1 MKLHIRTTLAGIA
14 ALLFS
19 VGCSNTTNAYYNTL
33 RLALEDRSINL
44 TVDEIKNSKAD
55 LIEIKAGVRDTAAL
69 ALAYIED
76 NKHKWVSGDNAVLTM
91 HHGLIT
97 HTDGLKADL
106 YFTGDLNN
114 NPLANDPFSSQRWER
129 KVDVEDVGYGLTVE
143 SSWKVEGEITREYIG
158 FQVPLIKV
166 VESVSFPAHSPFI
179 NLDLHWENTY
189 YFHQA
194 TKELMASKQ
203 KFSPKGDEYVMVYLS
218 RIVREMDKQGA
229 AK

>member
-14 ALLFS
+14 ALLFT

-33 RLALEDRSINL
+33 RLALEDRSISL

-69 ALAYIED
+69 ALAYIEN

-97 HTDGLKADL
+97 STDGLQTEL

-129 KVDVEDVGYGLTVE
+129 KVDIEDVGYGLTVE
-143 SSWKVEGEITREYIG
+143 SSWKVEGEITKEFIG
-158 FQVPLIKV
+158 FQVPLTKV

-179 NLDLHWENTY
+179 NLDLQWENIY
-189 YFHQA
+189 YFHQV

-203 KFSPKGDEYVMVYLS
+203 KFSPKGDEYDMVYLS
-218 RIVREMDKQGA
+218 RIVREMDKQGV